1 LDTEQPFDRERSL
14 VRLEREEF
22 DLGVIGGGINGA
34 AIARDAAMRG
44 FRVALVERGDFAG
57 GTSSRSSKL
66 IHGGFRYL
74 PQGQLRLVYSALR
87 ERELLRRRT
96 APHLVHPVRFLFPF
110 YKGRGYGRFTTAAGL
125 WLYDLFARVPRAERR
140 ETLSAARVREM
151 EPALARHGLL
161 GGATYYDAWGDDAR
175 LTLENA
181 LDAALHGAAVANCTA
196 AEGFTKSNGR
206 VRAAALR
213 DRLTGRTFELRA
225 RVFVNAAGPWV
236 DEVRRLDDPAVRPCV
251 RLTKGVHVVL
261 PRTALPVSDWMVL
274 SDAASRIVFVMPHER
289 YVVVGT
295 TDTDYHADAGAVAAD
310 EADLQYLLAVLG
322 ESLPGMKLTREDVA
336 SSFAGL
342 RALVLDGE
350 GSRSPSEVSREQVIL
365 KSASGLLTVAG
376 GKLTTHREI
385 AEKLVTRL
393 TRELNRPT
401 RGCATDVTPLPGAR
415 FGAAQGAD
423 SEALDALPRTTRET
437 LVARYGTRAVLP
449 ARLAAADRALAA
461 PITSGCPVVGAEVIH
476 AVRNEMALT
485 LADLMVRR
493 IGAVWR
499 WPMEAE
505 AAAPAVASLMAAELR
520 WDQQRWRRELAEFKE
535 DLRQR
540 RLSR

>member
-1 LDTEQPFDRERSL
+1 LDTEQPFNRERSL
-14 VRLEREEF
+14 ARLEREEF
-22 DLGVIGGGINGA
+22 DLAVIGGGINGA

-44 FRVALVERGDFAG
+44 LRVALVERGDFAG

-96 APHLVHPVRFLFPF
+96 APHLVHPVRFLFPL
-110 YKGRGYGRFTTAAGL
+110 YKGRGYGRFTLGVGL
-125 WLYDLFARVPRAERR
+125 SLYDLFARVSRPERH

-151 EPALARHGLL
+151 EPALARHGLR

-181 LDAALHGAAVANCTA
+181 LDASLHGAAVANRTA
-196 AEGFTKSNGR
+196 AEGFSKSSGR
-206 VRAAALR
+206 LRAAALR
-213 DRLTGRTFELRA
+213 DCLAGRSFELRA

-236 DEVRRLDDPAVRPCV
+236 DEVRRLDDPAVPPCV
-251 RLTKGVHVVL
+251 RLTKGVHLVL
-261 PRTALPVSDWMVL
+261 PRTALPVSDWMAL
-274 SDAASRIVFVMPHER
+274 SDAAARIVFVMLHER
-289 YVVVGT
+289 YVIVGT

-310 EADLQYLLAVLG
+310 EGDLEYLLGVLG

-342 RALVLDGE
+342 RALVLDGQ
-350 GSRSPSEVSREQVIL
+350 GSRVPSAVSREEVIL
-365 KSASGLLTVAG
+365 ESASGLLTVAG

-393 TRELNRPT
+393 TRKLDHPT
-401 RGCATDVTPLPGAR
+401 TGCATAVTPLPGAR
-415 FGAAQGAD
+415 FGDASGAD
-423 SEALDALPRTTRET
+423 CEALDALPRTTRET
-437 LVARYGTRAVLP
+437 LATRYGTRAALP
-449 ARLAAADRALAA
+449 ARLAAADRVLAA
-461 PITSGCPVVGAEVIH
+461 SIATGCPVVGAEVIH

-485 LADLMVRR
+485 LADFMVRR

-499 WPMEAE
+499 WPMEAG
-505 AAAPAVASLMAAELR
+505 AAAPAVARLMAAELR
-520 WDQQRWRRELAEFKE
+520 WDQLRCGRELAEFKE

>member
-14 VRLEREEF
+14 ARLEREEF

-44 FRVALVERGDFAG
+44 LRVALVERGDFAG

-74 PQGQLRLVYSALR
+74 PQGHLRLVYSALR

-96 APHLVHPVRFLFPF
+96 APHLVHAVRFLFPV
-110 YKGRGYGRFTTAAGL
+110 YKGRGYGRFSMAAGL
-125 WLYDLFARVPRAERR
+125 WLYDRFARVPRAERR

-151 EPALARHGLL
+151 EPALARHGLR
-161 GGATYYDAWGDDAR
+161 GGATYFDAWGDDAR

-181 LDAALHGAAVANCTA
+181 LDASLHGAAVANCTA
-196 AEGFTKSNGR
+196 AEGFSKSSGR
-206 VRAAALR
+206 LRAAALR
-213 DRLTGRTFELRA
+213 DRVAGRAFELRA

-236 DEVRRLDDPAVRPCV
+236 DAVRRLDDPAVAPCV
-251 RLTKGVHVVL
+251 RLTKGVHAVV

-274 SDAASRIVFVMPHER
+274 SDAAARLVFVMPHER

-295 TDTDYHADAGAVAAD
+295 TDTDYHADAGAVAAN
-310 EADLQYLLAVLG
+310 ESDLSYLLGVLG
-322 ESLPGMKLTREDVA
+322 ESLPGIKLTREDIA

-350 GSRSPSEVSREQVIL
+350 GSRAPSTVSREEVVL
-365 KSASGLLTVAG
+365 ESASGLLTVAG

-393 TRELNRPT
+393 TRELNHPT
-401 RGCATDVTPLPGAR
+401 TGCATVVTPLPGAR
-415 FGAAQGAD
+415 FGEPSDAD
-423 SEALDALPRTTRET
+423 SEALEALPRTTRET
-437 LVARYGTRAVLP
+437 LAARYGSRAVLP

-461 PITSGCPVVGAEVIH
+461 PIASGCPVIGAEVIH

-485 LADLMVRR
+485 LADFMVRR

-499 WPMEAE
+499 WPLEAE
-505 AAAPAVASLMAAELR
+505 AAAPAVARLMASELR
-520 WDQQRWRRELAEFKE
+520 WNQQRCQSELAEFKE

>member
-1 LDTEQPFDRERSL
+1 LDTRQPFDRERSL
-14 VRLEREEF
+14 ARLDREEF
-22 DLGVIGGGINGA
+22 DVGVIGGGINGA

-44 FRVALVERGDFAG
+44 LRVALVERGDFAG

-66 IHGGFRYL
+66 IHGGVRYL

-87 ERELLRRRT
+87 ERELLRRHT
-96 APHLVHPVRFLFPF
+96 APHLVHPVRFLFPL
-110 YKGRGYGRFTTAAGL
+110 YQGRGYGRFTMAAGL
-125 WLYDLFARVPRAERR
+125 WLYDLFARVPRAERH

-151 EPALARHGLL
+151 EPALARHGLR

-181 LDAALHGAAVANCTA
+181 LDASLHGAAVANCTT
-196 AEGFTKSNGR
+196 AEGFSKSGGR
-206 VRAAALR
+206 LRAAALR
-213 DRLTGRTFELRA
+213 DGVAGRSFELRA

-261 PRTALPVSDWMVL
+261 PRTALPVSDWMAL
-274 SDAASRIVFVMPHER
+274 SDAAARVVFVMPHER

-295 TDTDYHADAGAVAAD
+295 TDTDYNADAGAVAAD
-310 EADLQYLLAVLG
+310 EDDLSYLLGVLG
-322 ESLPGMKLTREDVA
+322 ESLPGMKLTREDIA

-350 GSRSPSEVSREQVIL
+350 GSRAPSAVPREEVIL
-365 KSASGLLTVAG
+365 ESASGLLTVAG

-385 AEKLVTRL
+385 AERLVTRL
-393 TRELNRPT
+393 TRQLNHPT
-401 RGCATDVTPLPGAR
+401 TGCATAATPLPGAR
-415 FGAAQGAD
+415 PGDVSGAD
-423 SEALDALPRTTRET
+423 SEALAALPRTIRET
-437 LVARYGTRAVLP
+437 LATRYGTRAVLP
-449 ARLAAADRALAA
+449 AHLAGADHALAA
-461 PITSGCPVVGAEVIH
+461 PIASGCLVIGAEVIH

-485 LADLMVRR
+485 LADFMVRR

-505 AAAPAVASLMAAELR
+505 GVAPAVASLMASELR
-520 WDQQRWRRELAEFKE
+520 WDQERHGRELAEFKK

>member
-1 LDTEQPFDRERSL
+1 LDTEQPFDRELSL
-14 VRLEREEF
+14 ARLKREEF
-22 DLGVIGGGINGA
+22 DLGVIGAGINGA

-44 FRVALVERGDFAG
+44 LRVALVERGDFAG

-96 APHLVHPVRFLFPF
+96 APHLVHPVRFLFPL
-110 YKGRGYGRFTTAAGL
+110 YKGRGYGRFTMATGL
-125 WLYDLFARVPRAERR
+125 WLYDLFARVPRAERH

-151 EPALARHGLL
+151 EPALARHGLR
-161 GGATYYDAWGDDAR
+161 GGATYFDAWGDDAR

-196 AEGFTKSNGR
+196 AEGFSKSSGR
-206 VRAAALR
+206 LRAAALR
-213 DRLTGRTFELRA
+213 DCLAGRTFELRA

-236 DEVRRLDDPAVRPCV
+236 DEVRRLDDPAVPPCV
-251 RLTKGVHVVL
+251 RLTKGVHLVL
-261 PRTALPVSDWMVL
+261 PRTSLPVSDWMAL
-274 SDAASRIVFVMPHER
+274 SDPAARIVFVMPHDR

-310 EADLQYLLAVLG
+310 EADLEYLLGVLG
-322 ESLPGMKLTREDVA
+322 ESLPGMKLTREDIA

-342 RALVLDGE
+342 RALVLDGQ
-350 GSRSPSEVSREQVIL
+350 GSRAPSAVSREEVIL
-365 KSASGLLTVAG
+365 ESASGLLTVAG
-376 GKLTTHREI
+376 GKLTTHREV

-393 TRELNRPT
+393 TRGLNHPSA
-401 RGCATDVTPLPGAR
+401 GCATAVTPLPGAR
-415 FGAAQGAD
+415 FGEVSGAD
-423 SEALDALPRTTRET
+423 SEALDALPRTIRQT
-437 LVARYGTRAVLP
+437 LATRYGARAALP
-449 ARLAAADRALAA
+449 ARLAAADHALAA
-461 PITSGCPVVGAEVIH
+461 PVATGCPVLGAEVIH
-476 AVRNEMALT
+476 AVRNEMAVT
-485 LADLMVRR
+485 LADFMVRR

-505 AAAPAVASLMAAELR
+505 AAAPAVAGLMAAELR
-520 WDQQRWRRELAEFKE
+520 WDQQRCGRELAEFKE
-535 DLRQR
+535 ELRQR

>member
-1 LDTEQPFDRERSL
+1 
-14 VRLEREEF
+14 
-22 DLGVIGGGINGA
+22 
-34 AIARDAAMRG
+34 
-44 FRVALVERGDFAG
+44 
-57 GTSSRSSKL
+57 
-66 IHGGFRYL
+66 
-74 PQGQLRLVYSALR
+74 
-87 ERELLRRRT
+87 
-96 APHLVHPVRFLFPF
+96 
-110 YKGRGYGRFTTAAGL
+110 
-125 WLYDLFARVPRAERR
+125 VPRAERR

-151 EPALARHGLL
+151 EPALARLGLR

-181 LDAALHGAAVANCTA
+181 LDASLHGAAVANGTA
-196 AEGFTKSNGR
+196 AEGFSKSSGR
-206 VRAAALR
+206 LRAAALR
-213 DRLTGRTFELRA
+213 DRVSGRTFELRA

-236 DEVRRLDDPAVRPCV
+236 DAVRRLDDPAVPPCV
-251 RLTKGVHVVL
+251 RLSKGVHVVL

-274 SDAASRIVFVMPHER
+274 SDAAARLVFVMPHER

-295 TDTDYHADAGAVAAD
+295 TDTDYHADTGAVAAD
-310 EADLQYLLAVLG
+310 ETDLSYLLGVLG
-322 ESLPGMKLTREDVA
+322 ESLPGMKLTREDIA

-350 GSRSPSEVSREQVIL
+350 GSRAPSTVSREEVIL
-365 KSASGLLTVAG
+365 ESASGLLTVAG

-385 AEKLVTRL
+385 AEKLVTRV
-393 TRELNRPT
+393 TRELNHPT
-401 RGCATDVTPLPGAR
+401 TGCATAVTPLPGAR
-415 FGAAQGAD
+415 YGEPSGGD

-437 LVARYGTRAVLP
+437 LAARYGSRALLP

-461 PITSGCPVVGAEVIH
+461 PIASGCPVVGAEVIH

-485 LADLMVRR
+485 LADFMVRR

-499 WPMEAE
+499 WPLEAE
-505 AAAPAVASLMAAELR
+505 AAAPAVARLMAGELR
-520 WDQQRWRRELAEFKE
+520 WNQQRCDGELAEFKE